1 MHTPPRRAAIPQRGR
16 EASRVTTGRVSYDKN
31 FPIMKSVVPFP
42 EEAMFGA
49 PKVNRTSK
57 PIRELDARPAK
68 PTGPGGGRK
77 R

>member
-1 MHTPPRRAAIPQRGR
+1 M
-16 EASRVTTGRVSYDKN
+16 TTGRVSYDKK

-49 PKVNRTSK
+49 PKVSGTSK
-57 PIRELDARPAK
+57 PIGEFDAK
-68 PTGPGGGRK
+68 PTGHGNGRK